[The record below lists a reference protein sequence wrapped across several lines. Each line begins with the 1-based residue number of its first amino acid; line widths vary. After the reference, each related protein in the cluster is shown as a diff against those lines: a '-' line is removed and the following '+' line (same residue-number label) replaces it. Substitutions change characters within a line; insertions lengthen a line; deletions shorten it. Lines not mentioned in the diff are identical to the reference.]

1 MSVAHLRETAEM
13 RHPAAV
19 TEARGEDGDPASAAA
34 LLGRGPEHR
43 MAASILAALL
53 SVGVVTGTV
62 NLFVGNT
69 VHEGHRWIY
78 VGAILLSAVAAVTLA
93 LRRRATG
100 AQTFALVLLG
110 DAVYVVVA
118 MCVENPS
125 RHATPLMLLFPSFF
139 AAWFLRRWQFAVNLV
154 LTPLACLLGMWTPLE
169 TPVGMAVDVALN
181 AGMLNVAAL
190 GVYLLRNR
198 VQRLLEATQALSSV
212 DPLTGLHNRR
222 YLVEQAPRVWRQA
235 RRDGTG
241 VAAMVLDLDHFKR
254 LNDAHG
260 HAAGDAVL
268 RAVAGA
274 LSATVR
280 PADVLARTGG
290 EELVVLCMVSD
301 PGEAGRLAERLRAAV
316 AGCRADGG
324 YGVTASIGTALT
336 RPVDGEEPR
345 DALWRLVHRADA
357 AMYEAKQHGRD
368 RVASSPIPQPRPA
381 PAPDPVRATRAPDL
395 A

>member
-1 MSVAHLRETAEM
+1 MPHPDIPAGPGQQAATAFRQHAVPTQTRGMSVAHLRETAEM

-19 TEARGEDGDPASAAA
+19 TEARGADGDPASAAA

-53 SVGVVTGTV
+53 SVGVVMGTV

-78 VGAILLSAVAAVTLA
+78 VGATLLSAVAAVTLA

-241 VAAMVLDLDHFKR
+241 VAPPPR
-254 LNDAHG
+254 PPTP
-260 HAAGDAVL
+260 AAPGPSGP
-268 RAVAGA
+268 RACGARPAATGRGWPRWCSTSTTSSGSTTPTGTPPATRCCARWPVRCPRRSARPTSWLAPAGRSWSCCA
-274 LSATVR
+274 WSATPVR
-280 PADVLARTGG
+280 PAGWPSACAPRSPAAAPTAGTGCPPRSAAR
-290 EELVVLCMVSD
+290 
-301 PGEAGRLAERLRAAV
+301 
-316 AGCRADGG
+316 
-324 YGVTASIGTALT
+324 
-336 RPVDGEEPR
+336 
-345 DALWRLVHRADA
+345 
-357 AMYEAKQHGRD
+357 
-368 RVASSPIPQPRPA
+368 
-381 PAPDPVRATRAPDL
+381 
-395 A
+395 